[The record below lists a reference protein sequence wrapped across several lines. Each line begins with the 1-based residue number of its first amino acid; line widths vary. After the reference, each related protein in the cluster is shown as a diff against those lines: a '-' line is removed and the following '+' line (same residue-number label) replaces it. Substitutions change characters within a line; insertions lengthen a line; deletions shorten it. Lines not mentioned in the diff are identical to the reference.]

1 MLGIRNRLFTC
12 VLRTRTLLP
21 WTIHL
26 TEERAGFSLLRNQ
39 SSGSYDW
46 FIPNL
51 PSDEALI
58 RVRDQNVSCR
68 VDESDAL
75 FSIVSEV
82 EVEVPNGGEE
92 YQAIVSPFTSTGIYL
107 MDDGTMVTDGG
118 RFFDSGGESGNY
130 SNTNYTK
137 YFWPSTASNELRMS
151 FTRFHTYNG

>member
-1 MLGIRNRLFTC
+1 MSAVALDY
-12 VLRTRTLLP
+12 
-21 WTIHL
+21 
-26 TEERAGFSLLRNQ
+26 SLDGGESWVQFASNQ

-75 FSIVSEV
+75 LSIVSEV

-92 YQAIVSPFTSTGIYL
+92 YQAIVSPFTSHGHL
-107 MDDGTMVTDGG
+107 LDG
-118 RFFDSGGESGNY
+118 
-130 SNTNYTK
+130 
-137 YFWPSTASNELRMS
+137 
-151 FTRFHTYNG
+151 